1 MRSLKEIE
9 NFIINHEYN
18 KTGNEAI
25 CFDKETEKGIE
36 VHIYHNCELNN
47 RHDYKVSGNTVYVYS
62 NRKSKYVK
70 LSYDKLTSEFLQD
83 LTKFVKE

>member
-9 NFIINHEYN
+9 VYIVNHEYYR
-18 KTGNEAI
+18 TRNEAI

-36 VHIYHNCELNN
+36 VHIYHNRELNN

-62 NRKSKYVK
+62 NGKSKYIK
-70 LSYDKLTSEFLQD
+70 SSYDKLTSEFLQD

>member
-1 MRSLKEIE
+1 MKTLKE
-9 NFIINHEYN
+9 
-18 KTGNEAI
+18 
-25 CFDKETEKGIE
+25 IE